1 MSLLNMMTLKDFKGE
16 LLENAK
22 KELCNSDSL
31 KTKWRALFSADE
43 SIHLVDALFSDVIN
57 RYMNMAGAQFLR
69 DTRREMNLK
78 KSEAHRKKIL
88 AKSKTQ
94 ELKGAKVS
102 VELVLQDT
110 SNGRHKSHTL
120 LQAMIVKQPA
130 IFQSRVYTK
139 EELKTLLNLY
149 GVLFSSSSDKEKLGT
164 LLTKRIK
171 EQSSFPTAADRGNQL
186 QGTIQFVKVI
196 IWFLYYTFF
205 PIY

>member
-1 MSLLNMMTLKDFKGE
+1 MKRTE
-16 LLENAK
+16 
-22 KELCNSDSL
+22 
-31 KTKWRALFSADE
+31 R
-43 SIHLVDALFSDVIN
+43 
-57 RYMNMAGAQFLR
+57 
-69 DTRREMNLK
+69 
-78 KSEAHRKKIL
+78 KIL

-110 SNGRHKSHTL
+110 SNGRQRSHTL

-149 GVLFSSSSDKEKLGT
+149 GVLYSSSSDKEKLAT

-171 EQSSFPTAADRGNQL
+171 EQSSFPTAADHGNQP
-186 QGTIQFVKVI
+186 QGTNRFVKVI
-196 IWFLYYTFF
+196 ICFLYSVLSFKFIEKTCIHINILAYYLVYTLSNA
-205 PIY
+205 